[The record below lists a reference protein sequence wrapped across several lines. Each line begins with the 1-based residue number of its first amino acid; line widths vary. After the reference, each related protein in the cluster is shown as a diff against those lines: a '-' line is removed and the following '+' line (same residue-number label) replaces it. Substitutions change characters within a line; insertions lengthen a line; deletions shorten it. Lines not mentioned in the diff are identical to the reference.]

1 MATIVPF
8 RGLRYNPEKICD
20 LSQVVTPPYDVI
32 DDIAQA
38 SYYAQ
43 HPANVIRLELGL
55 TYPQDTASNNR
66 YSRANQ
72 YLEKWLEEEVLIPDP
87 QPSLYIYEQ
96 EFAVKGKRMIRTG
109 LVTGLKVEPYESGV
123 VLPHEETLSKPK
135 ADRLQLMRATRSN
148 FSSIFGLYFDPQQEV
163 VHLLRQEIND
173 QPPAIDIIDEV
184 GEAHRVWVIDN
195 KKVIDRVVELF
206 RDKQIY
212 IADGHH
218 RYETALEYA
227 QEMKEQGQPG
237 YDYVLTTLVNVYD
250 PGLLVLPTHRLV
262 GNLSDFNARSF
273 QDRLADLFTLE
284 KFGSLDDLPQ
294 LMAKL
299 EEQRERHVFGMA
311 MDEQLYFLVL
321 KDWEKAAALLPS
333 ERSSSWKALDVAIL
347 DNLILDNILG
357 IGEAQR
363 RSQDNLT
370 YSRDE
375 EWVVDQIRNRNYQL
389 GFLLN
394 PTQVQEI
401 IDVAQ
406 ARDKMPQKSTYFYPK
421 LITGLIINKLDI

>member
-1 MATIVPF
+1 
-8 RGLRYNPEKICD
+8 
-20 LSQVVTPPYDVI
+20 
-32 DDIAQA
+32 
-38 SYYAQ
+38 
-43 HPANVIRLELGL
+43 
-55 TYPQDTASNNR
+55 
-66 YSRANQ
+66 
-72 YLEKWLEEEVLIPDP
+72 
-87 QPSLYIYEQ
+87 
-96 EFAVKGKRMIRTG
+96 
-109 LVTGLKVEPYESGV
+109 
-123 VLPHEETLSKPK
+123 
-135 ADRLQLMRATRSN
+135 
-148 FSSIFGLYFDPQQEV
+148 
-163 VHLLRQEIND
+163 LLRQEIND